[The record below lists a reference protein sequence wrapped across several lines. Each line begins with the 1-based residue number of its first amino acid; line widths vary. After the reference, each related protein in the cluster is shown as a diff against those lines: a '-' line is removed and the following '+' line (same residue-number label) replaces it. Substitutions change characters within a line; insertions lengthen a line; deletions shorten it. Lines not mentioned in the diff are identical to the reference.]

1 MARIYFVRHGRTVL
15 NEQRRTQGAAD
26 SPLTPEGRR
35 GAEICRDYL
44 ADVPFTRAYFSP
56 QGRVQET
63 GGILLQAHPGVVP
76 VNLTGLR
83 EYNYG
88 VYDGGPDPV
97 MHAALPVEQH
107 LPGVLTG
114 VHPGAPGGISARD
127 YLADVDGAIA
137 RVLADLRAGTAD
149 AGGEESV
156 LVVSHGMTL
165 MTILARWVGPR
176 IYGMAPMAN
185 CAVTT
190 VEVAPAAPDGA
201 PQLLAWAEDPGNQGV
216 TYTVKDFSDAL
227 TGVVPVPIDWEHPE
241 GLPAGAASPR
251 RPRHETLAG

>member
-1 MARIYFVRHGRTVL
+1 MAMIYFVRHGRTVL
-15 NEQRRTQGAAD
+15 NEQRRTQGRSD
-26 SPLTPEGRR
+26 SPLTPEGRV

-44 ADVPFTRAYFSP
+44 ADVGFTRAYFSP

-63 GGILLQAHPGVVP
+63 GGILLQAHPGVAP

-97 MHAALPVEQH
+97 MHAALPAEQH
-107 LPGVLTG
+107 LPAVLTG
-114 VHPGAPGGISARD
+114 VHPGAPGGITARD

-137 RVLADLRAGTAD
+137 RVLADMRAD
-149 AGGEESV
+149 ANDGHGEGNV

-165 MTILARWVGPR
+165 MTILARWVGPQ

-190 VEVAPAAPDGA
+190 VEVTPTAVDGA
-201 PQLLAWAEDPGNQGV
+201 PRLLTWAADPGHQGV
-216 TYTVKDFSDAL
+216 TYPARDFSDAFV
-227 TGVVPVPIDWEHPE
+227 GVVPVPIDWTHPE
-241 GLPAGAASPR
+241 GLAADVADGVGSDVR
-251 RPRHETLAG
+251 GNA

>member
-1 MARIYFVRHGRTVL
+1 MAMIYFVRHGRTVL

-26 SPLTPEGRR
+26 SPLTPEGRV

-44 ADVPFTRAYFSP
+44 AEVPFSRAYFSP

-63 GGILLQAHPGVVP
+63 GGILLQAHPGITP
-76 VNLTGLR
+76 VNLVGLR

-97 MHAALPVEQH
+97 MHAALPAEQH
-107 LPGVLTG
+107 LPAVLTG
-114 VHPGAPGGISARD
+114 VHPGAPGGIAARD
-127 YLADVDGAIA
+127 YLADVDGALA
-137 RVLADLRAGTAD
+137 RILADLRSVAADGDGTD
-149 AGGEESV
+149 NV

-165 MTILARWVGPR
+165 MTILARWVGPQ

-190 VEVAPAAPDGA
+190 VEVSPSAVDGA
-201 PQLLAWAEDPGNQGV
+201 PRLVTWAEDPGNQGV
-216 TYTVKDFSDAL
+216 TYPVRDFSDAFA
-227 TGVVPVPIDWEHPE
+227 GVVPVPIDWEHPE
-241 GLPAGAASPR
+241 GLAAGPADVVGADA
-251 RPRHETLAG
+251 

>member
-1 MARIYFVRHGRTVL
+1 MAMIYFVRHGRTVL

-26 SPLTPEGRR
+26 SPLTPEGRI

-63 GGILLQAHPGVVP
+63 GGILLQAHPGVTP

-88 VYDGGPDPV
+88 IYDGGPDPV
-97 MHAALPVEQH
+97 MHASLPAEEH
-107 LPGVLTG
+107 LPAVLTG
-114 VHPGAPGGISARD
+114 VHPGAPGGITARD
-127 YLADVDGAIA
+127 YLADVDGALA
-137 RVLADLRAGTAD
+137 RIVADLRDAAAD
-149 AGGEESV
+149 GDDEENV

-165 MTILARWVGPR
+165 MTIMARWVGMQ
-176 IYGMAPMAN
+176 IYGLAPMAN

-190 VEVAPAAPDGA
+190 VEVTPSAVEGA
-201 PQLLAWAEDPGNQGV
+201 PRIVTWAEDPGEQGI
-216 TYTVKDFSDAL
+216 TYPVRDFSDAFA
-227 TGVVPVPIDWEHPE
+227 GVVPMPIDWEHPE
-241 GLPAGAASPR
+241 GMTADSADAVGNNARSNA
-251 RPRHETLAG
+251 